1 MPDMKILILD
11 AYYQTFLNKYYHEF
25 PEVKKI
31 PFNEYRRHLMAQR
44 MGTSD
49 AYSYHLKKLGY
60 EAEEIV
66 ANDDVLQM
74 KWAEENGMR
83 ISGFPFSSVPTLMYK
98 AAKKILSYNWRYKIL
113 LSQIKSIK
121 PDILFI
127 QESNI
132 LSDSFIKEIKPLVRL
147 VVGQLASPV
156 PPARTYRFYDLILT
170 SFPHY
175 VNRFCD
181 SGIPAEYFALA
192 FDDRILKEIGSP
204 PFEKNDT
211 IALSFVGGISKLHLY
226 GNTILENIAAELPI
240 VFYGWGKEHLDRNSA
255 IRKNHRGE
263 VWGIRMYRIL
273 ANSLITINRHGEISE
288 SYANN
293 MRLYEAT
300 GMGTCLV
307 TDWKS
312 NLGELF
318 DTEKEVVTYKSADEC
333 LEKISWLLNHPAE
346 RKDIASRGQART
358 FRDHTYKQRMEQL
371 HHIFKQKINC

>member
-1 MPDMKILILD
+1 MKVLILD
-11 AYYQTFLNKYYHEF
+11 AYYLAFLKGYYHEF
-25 PEVKKI
+25 PEVKTLSYD
-31 PFNEYRRHLMAQR
+31 EHRRHLMAQR

-49 AYSYHLKKLGY
+49 AYSFYLKNLGC

-66 ANDDVLQM
+66 VNDDVLQM

-83 ISGFPFSSVPTLMYK
+83 ISGLPFSSVPTLLFK
-98 AAKKILSYNWRYKIL
+98 ATKKMVGYNWRYKIL

-132 LSDSFIKEIKPLVRL
+132 LTDSFIKEIKPLVRL

-156 PPARTYRFYDLILT
+156 PEGRSYKFYDLMLT

-175 VNRFCD
+175 VKKFRDF
-181 SGIPAEYFALA
+181 GLAAEYFVLA
-192 FDDRILKEIGSP
+192 FDDRILKEVETSP
-204 PFEKNDT
+204 WEKNDSF
-211 IALSFVGGISKLHLY
+211 ALSFVGGISKLHMN
-226 GNTILENIAAELPI
+226 GNAVLERIAQEFP
-240 VFYGWGKEHLDRNSA
+240 VVVYGWGKEHLDRNSA
-255 IRKNHRGE
+255 IIKNHRGE
-263 VWGIRMYRIL
+263 VWAIGMYRVL

-293 MRLYEAT
+293 MRLFEAT
-300 GMGTCLV
+300 GMGVCLV

-318 DTEKEVVTYKSADEC
+318 CPEKEVVTYKSADEC
-333 LEKISWLLNHPAE
+333 VEKINWLLKHPVE
-346 RKDIASRGQART
+346 RKAIASRGQART
-358 FRDHTYKQRMEQL
+358 LRDHTYKQRMEQL